1 MFGWNRVRLGS
12 HECSFHLLLD
22 DSHVSVPA
30 ALPNLRALRR
40 GGTGTL
46 AHWHTQAGTPA
57 PWTTI
62 PSRGPG
68 QYDTVQ
74 LCEVHTVQD
83 SASFP
88 GLPIT
93 GHRTG
98 KRKTKTALHGFRP
111 RGWAVGVPAR
121 SISILQYSIRKSIF
135 EGE

>member
-12 HECSFHLLLD
+12 HECSFYLLLD

-40 GGTGTL
+40 GVL
-46 AHWHTQAGTPA
+46 AHWHTGTLRLA
-57 PWTTI
+57 RLLHGLRFRVGARVSTI
-62 PSRGPG
+62 GYNYVKSTLCR
-68 QYDTVQ
+68 TVRP
-74 LCEVHTVQD
+74 
-83 SASFP
+83 FP
-88 GLPIT
+88 GFRLQGIALA
-93 GHRTG
+93 RE
-98 KRKTKTALHGFRP
+98 KTKTALHGFRP